1 MTNMHLKIF
10 QVYQELKKCYYSD
23 NTIFASNIDFKT
35 FKKNLSF
42 SFKNILLKKYH
53 SML

>member
-10 QVYQELKKCYYSD
+10 QVYQELKKYFYSD

-35 FKKNLSF
+35 FKKNF